1 MLLGC
6 HPQARAD
13 SGASDV
19 TVLEISKAV
28 YQPAQGAARLAKEE
42 AMCSAWS
49 LDKAQAASF
58 FGLSRELREGELHD
72 FDWLPCTI
80 KGRVRAQ
87 GRIWEFEINAA
98 GTSIWRNG
106 EQARMLGC
114 AQAACEPFVL
124 LMPDVGGR

>member
-13 SGASDV
+13 SGAPDV

-49 LDKAQAASF
+49 LDKAQAEAF

-72 FDWLPCTI
+72 FDWLPCAI
-80 KGRVRAQ
+80 KGRLRAQ
-87 GRIWEFEINAA
+87 GRVWEFEINAA
-98 GTSIWRNG
+98 GTSTWRDG
-106 EQARMLGC
+106 DQARMLGC
-114 AQAACEPFVL
+114 AQAACAPFVV
-124 LMPDVGGR
+124 LMPDVGGQ